1 GHSLGNHSWSHAH
14 LNVCSRDAI
23 RRELQQTDA
32 VIYAATG
39 ERTNLVRPPFG
50 ARSFVVLDE
59 IRRLGY
65 ECVLW
70 SVPMAREWDR
80 PGAATIADRVLVH
93 MTDGAILALHD
104 GDRGRPADRAA
115 VASAT
120 RLIVSALLERS
131 Y

>member
-1 GHSLGNHSWSHAH
+1 MLREYEVPATFFVVGKAAERQPRLLYRMAREGHSLGNHSWSHAH

-59 IRRLGY
+59 IRRLIESY
-65 ECVLW
+65 E
-70 SVPMAREWDR
+70 RQENR
-80 PGAATIADRVLVH
+80 
-93 MTDGAILALHD
+93 
-104 GDRGRPADRAA
+104 
-115 VASAT
+115 
-120 RLIVSALLERS
+120 
-131 Y
+131 